1 MVTRWRHRD
10 VDSTAMAPIGAD
22 ADSRSE
28 VQIPAQSAGKKLL
41 GTRVPP
47 ILYCAPPP
55 ANAGHCGTQE
65 ETWVNYTEKI
75 SRSLNYDNYISNPSI
90 AITVAAKE
98 S

>member
-1 MVTRWRHRD
+1 
-10 VDSTAMAPIGAD
+10 MAPIGAD

-55 ANAGHCGTQE
+55 PSPPANAGHCGTQE

-75 SRSLNYDNYISNPSI
+75 PRILNYDNYISNPSI